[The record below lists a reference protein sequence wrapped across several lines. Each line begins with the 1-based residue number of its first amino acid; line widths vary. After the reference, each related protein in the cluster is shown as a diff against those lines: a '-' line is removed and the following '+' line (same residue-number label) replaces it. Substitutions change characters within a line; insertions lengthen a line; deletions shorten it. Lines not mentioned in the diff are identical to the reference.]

1 MGEIIIIRVLHPD
14 ETVFERVIVAVN
26 GDSEQHSNISSIEL
40 IFPGLRINM
49 DKGIVTRNDF
59 PIQLNNCEYRLLCH
73 FARYPGRIFTKD
85 QLYEAVYGEPCY
97 HTNTI
102 PTAIWRLRNKIGRD
116 PQFIKTVVGIGY
128 KFEIPTE

>member
-14 ETVFERVIVAVN
+14 ETVFERVIAAVN

-73 FARYPGRIFTKD
+73 FARYPGRIFTNGIRSPFYCRKVFKS
-85 QLYEAVYGEPCY
+85 QQFHENLHYFRGVIEALICTVL
-97 HTNTI
+97 
-102 PTAIWRLRNKIGRD
+102 WR
-116 PQFIKTVVGIGY
+116 
-128 KFEIPTE
+128 